1 MKKLLAVFL
10 ALVTVLSICLVSCGE
25 PDITKPNNNENE
37 DTEYYVPPSNDT
49 GKENGSNSDSG
60 TGSQSSKEEWKTIS
74 YSVYPVT
81 NMNIRK
87 GSENGAKVA
96 VDQSTEL
103 KAVAVK
109 NDKDGNPDWYKLD
122 YNGEEYYADA
132 DYISTV
138 LGDTK
143 FTDLA
148 ETLTITVKENASDE
162 DPYKVNLRDYA
173 SFGSG
178 IKTTTV
184 KKENTDVTPIK
195 ALKVSESGTWYY
207 VEYNGKNFYLA
218 VTSVTKPV
226 LNGLPGNS
234 GSELPG

>member
-1 MKKLLAVFL
+1 MKKLLAFSL
-10 ALVTVLSICLVSCGE
+10 ALVTVLSISLASCGE
-25 PDITKPNNNENE
+25 PDITNPNNNEEN
-37 DTEYYVPPSNDT
+37 DTEYYVPPTNDSS
-49 GKENGSNSDSG
+49 KESGNSSDSG
-60 TGSQSSKEEWKTIS
+60 TGSHTNKEEWKTIS

-109 NDKDGNPDWYKLD
+109 EDKNGNALWYKLD
-122 YNGEEYYADA
+122 YEGGEYYADA
-132 DYISTV
+132 NYVSEK

-143 FTDLA
+143 FTDLS
-148 ETLTITVKENASDE
+148 EPLTITVKAHTSDE

-234 GSELPG
+234 GSVLPG